1 MVLFYLFNPLAHSFK
16 QLALKAGFLSIF
28 ALSAAPANAL
38 SVTLETGPLGF
49 SYNDAQIP
57 NSSEGDRFDLL
68 ELTGAGPVPYVRL
81 SVEETFADK
90 HTVRVLYAPVSIEG
104 TGTLSETTRFGGE
117 TFAADTPIEGYY
129 KFNTYRLTYRYT
141 FRDDQR
147 WTLGAGITAL
157 VRDANIRLTQG
168 NTEADDPNLGIV
180 PLLHFNAQRHLN
192 DAVTLEFDIDAL
204 GSPQGR
210 AIDAAFIGNYQW
222 NDTVTLRAGY
232 RTLEGGGGG
241 GNVYTFAWLHYGVLG
256 ATLHW

>member
-1 MVLFYLFNPLAHSFK
+1 MVNTHVSSST
-16 QLALKAGFLSIF
+16 LSRACI
-28 ALSAAPANAL
+28 APVLLAL
-38 SVTLETGPLGF
+38 SVQAQAIDLTIETGPLGF

-57 NSSEGDRFDLL
+57 NSSAGDRFDLL

-81 SVEETFADK
+81 SVEETFAQR

-104 TGTLSETTRFGGE
+104 TGTLSEPTRFNGE
-117 TFAADTPIEGYY
+117 TFAADTPIEGLY

-141 FRDDQR
+141 FLDDHR

-157 VRDANIRLTQG
+157 VREANIRLTQG
-168 NTEADDPNLGIV
+168 STKADDPNLGVV
-180 PLLHFNAQRHLN
+180 PLLHFNAKRYLN
-192 DAVTLEFDIDAL
+192 EQVTLEFDIDAL

-210 AIDAAFIGNYQW
+210 AIDAAFIANYQW
-222 NDTVTLRAGY
+222 NDVVTVRAGY

-241 GNVYTFAWLHYGVLG
+241 GVYTFAWLHYGVVG